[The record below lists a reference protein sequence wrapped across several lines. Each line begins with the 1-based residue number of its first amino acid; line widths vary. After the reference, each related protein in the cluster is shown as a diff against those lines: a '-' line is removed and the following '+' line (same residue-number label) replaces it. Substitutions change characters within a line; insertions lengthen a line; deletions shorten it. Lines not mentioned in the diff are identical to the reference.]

1 MRARLTVAFLALAGF
16 ALPSAVTAGTLTQL
30 AKMLLQIGGDADLT
44 ATLNFRPTR
53 ARSRAG

>member
-1 MRARLTVAFLALAGF
+1 VRLTVGFVALGAC

-53 ARSRAG
+53 VRSRAG

>member
-1 MRARLTVAFLALAGF
+1 VRLTVAFVALGAC

-53 ARSRAG
+53 VRSRAG